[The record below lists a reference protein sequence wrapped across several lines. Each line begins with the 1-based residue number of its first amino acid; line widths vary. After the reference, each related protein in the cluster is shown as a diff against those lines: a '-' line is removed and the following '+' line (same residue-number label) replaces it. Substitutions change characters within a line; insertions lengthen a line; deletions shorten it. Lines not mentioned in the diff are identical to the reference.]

1 MEQRILTA
9 RHIESF
15 RTYLM
20 TEEKSA
26 ATVEKYLRD
35 VRKFAW
41 DKTGIITR
49 ETVLDYKRRLR
60 GGLNSKRGNPERGC
74 LFLSCVDRKDT
85 TVKALR
91 RNGFCCYT
99 PLFEKASGRISLVWW
114 IFRRSSSHS

>member
-60 GGLNSKRGNPERGC
+60 GGLNSKRGNPKRGC
-74 LFLSCVDRKDT
+74 LFLELLAGLEPATC
-85 TVKALR
+85 
-91 RNGFCCYT
+91 
-99 PLFEKASGRISLVWW
+99 
-114 IFRRSSSHS
+114 